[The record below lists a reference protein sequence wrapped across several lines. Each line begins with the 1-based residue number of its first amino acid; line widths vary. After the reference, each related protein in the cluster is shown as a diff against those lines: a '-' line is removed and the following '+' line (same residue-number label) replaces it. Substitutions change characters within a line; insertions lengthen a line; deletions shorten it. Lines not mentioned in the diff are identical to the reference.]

1 MAESTYSNPEQNS
14 VSETPLETAMRAD
27 TPGERG
33 AAQTRREE
41 HEADRLVGD
50 IDSYVAATDPAS
62 LPEAEQALN
71 AWEIPIDPLEGVPGN
86 VAVAP
91 GVEGHPL
98 VSVFAAKNETEANIV
113 RGVLEASGIPAVFDG
128 LPSPIMGSIFQAGE
142 TRWADIMVPAA
153 LAAEAREAIAEA
165 VSSASAPAAPTPPG
179 S

>member
-1 MAESTYSNPEQNS
+1 MTETAYANEG
-14 VSETPLETAMRAD
+14 ETPLESAVRA
-27 TPGERG
+27 EAAEASG

-41 HEADRLVGD
+41 QEADRLVGD

-62 LPEAEQALN
+62 LPEAERALN
-71 AWEIPIDPLEGVPGN
+71 AWEIPSDPLEGVPDN

-91 GVEGHPL
+91 GVEGEPL

-142 TRWADIMVPAA
+142 TRWGDILVSAGLADK
-153 LAAEAREAIAEA
+153 ARAAIAEA
-165 VSSASAPAAPTPPG
+165 VSSADTPQ
-179 S
+179 SS